1 MSRYHLIRMFRQHTG
16 LTPHAYQLDCRIN
29 KARLMLREGMPLA
42 DLAVQLGFSDQ
53 SHFQRTFRERVSV
66 TPGDY
71 QRKLRC

>member
-1 MSRYHLIRMFRQHTG
+1 
-16 LTPHAYQLDCRIN
+16 
-29 KARLMLREGMPLA
+29 MLREGMPLA

-53 SHFQRTFRERVSV
+53 SHFQRTFRERASV